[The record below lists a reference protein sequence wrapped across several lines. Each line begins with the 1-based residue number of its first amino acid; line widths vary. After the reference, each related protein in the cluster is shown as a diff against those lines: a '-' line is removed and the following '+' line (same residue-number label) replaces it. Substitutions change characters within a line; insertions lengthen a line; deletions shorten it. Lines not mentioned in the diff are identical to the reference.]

1 MAAFD
6 NIWKNLG
13 YCEQYFSNKIG
24 QRCGGPKTQIKK
36 PKKINKNATMGY
48 PNFRKSKF
56 LQKWTL
62 MKMSWYDDAAKALRC
77 CYNFLLKSV
86 AQQPQLSNFVAGF
99 CIIWKVSE

>member
-1 MAAFD
+1 MFFVSCDQNFLAKVAEKFCKFGGFFDSITFNLLPLIMAAFD

-56 LQKWTL
+56 LQK
-62 MKMSWYDDAAKALRC
+62 
-77 CYNFLLKSV
+77 
-86 AQQPQLSNFVAGF
+86 
-99 CIIWKVSE
+99 